1 MTRGLI
7 DGHYHLGRTS
17 KTTRY
22 ENVEDLFLY
31 KKEAGLKAVCLHSIV
46 QWETKNLLRDPL
58 AILAKIMDP
67 GSIYAFGG
75 VIYPQPDR
83 QWEPFDYLRQAQN
96 LISMGFDGIKIQN
109 KPLYKGEWKIP
120 YDHENFDEFFAWLEQ
135 EQIPVMFHIGDPKEF
150 WDIDRIPK
158 RMYDFGWYY
167 GENLPSYESFYEETD
182 RMLEK
187 FPRLNMTIPHFYFL
201 SDDLKRLKNF
211 MDQYPNVKI
220 DITPG
225 GEMYFNFSICQDFA
239 REFFLKY
246 QDRILFGTDNYGG
259 NEDSGSEEQRLFG
272 IKKIQEMKAFLEQ
285 EESVFQGTK
294 LRGLSLPESALN
306 RIYRDNFIQ
315 WAGERPKPVRVLE
328 AEQMVKEYRALAA
341 EREDGQ
347 VLLTDFDK
355 VLEQMEKRRGLW
367 ESN

>member
-1 MTRGLI
+1 MIRKLI

-17 KTTRY
+17 KTTCY
-22 ENVEDLFLY
+22 TNVEDLFLY
-31 KKEAGLKAVCLHSIV
+31 REEAGLEIVCVHNIV
-46 QWETKNLLRDPL
+46 QWETKNLLRNPL
-58 AILAKIMDP
+58 GALAKIMDP
-67 GSIYAFGG
+67 QHIYAFGG

-83 QWEPFDYLRQAQN
+83 QWEPFDYLGQAQE
-96 LISMGFDGIKIQN
+96 LIFMGFDGIKIQN

-120 YDHENFDEFFAWLEQ
+120 YYHENFDSFFAWLEQ
-135 EQIPVMFHIGDPKEF
+135 EQIPIMFHIGDPKEF
-150 WDIDRIPK
+150 WDINRIPK

-182 RMLEK
+182 RLLEK
-187 FPRLNMTIPHFYFL
+187 FPKLNMTIPHFYFL
-201 SDDLKRLKNF
+201 SDDLKRLRNF
-211 MDQYPNVKI
+211 MDQYPNVKL

-239 REFFLKY
+239 REFFLEY

-259 NEDSGSEEQRLFG
+259 NENCDSKEQRILG
-272 IKKIQEMKAFLEQ
+272 MRKIQEMRAFLESD
-285 EESVFQGTK
+285 ESVFQGTR

-315 WAGERPKPVRVLE
+315 WAGEKPKPVRFSK
-328 AEQMVKEYRALAA
+328 AEQMVKKYREFAA
-341 EREDGQ
+341 AREDGQ
-347 VLLTDFDK
+347 DLLPDFDE
-355 VLEQMEKRRGLW
+355 VLRQMEKRRSLW